1 MHDRE
6 IINYYR
12 ARAPEYEQIYYRDVP
27 ERQRELDEAAQ
38 RLKQLAAGRN
48 VVDLACGTGYWT
60 QILSTTAASVVA
72 VDISAEM
79 LNEALKK
86 TYSTPVEFL
95 RANLNELP
103 FRENCFDLIVL
114 GFWFSHQPKQEY
126 DRFFKNIMRPLKRGG
141 SIWLIDNNFPAEG
154 PQMESVRV
162 DEHGNNYKRRYL
174 GSGEEFVILK
184 NYFSQEELRSIFAPH
199 FSISRL
205 TYGTYYWSV
214 VLSPR

>member
-6 IINYYR
+6 TIDYYR

-27 ERQRELDEAAQ
+27 ERRREIDEAAE
-38 RLKQLAAGRN
+38 RLKQLAAGKS
-48 VVDLACGTGYWT
+48 VLDLACGTGYWT

-79 LNEALKK
+79 LQEALKK
-86 TYSTPVEFL
+86 TYSGSVEFL
-95 RANLNELP
+95 RANLDALP
-103 FRENCFDLIVL
+103 FREDCFDLIAI

-126 DRFFKNIMRPLKRGG
+126 DQFFKNIMHPLKRGG

-154 PQMESVRV
+154 PQVESVRV

-174 GSGEEFVILK
+174 ENGEGFIILK

-199 FSISRL
+199 FSISHL
-205 TYGTYYWSV
+205 AYGTYYWSL

>member
-6 IINYYR
+6 TIKYYR

-27 ERQRELDEAAQ
+27 ERRRELDDAAK
-38 RLKQLAAGRN
+38 RLIKLAKKKK

-72 VDISAEM
+72 VDISKEM
-79 LNEALKK
+79 LNEAIKK
-86 TYSTPVEFL
+86 TYSVSVEFL

-103 FRENCFDLIVL
+103 FRENCFDLIAI

-126 DRFFKNIMRPLKRGG
+126 DQFFKNITHPLKRGG

-154 PQMESVRV
+154 PRMESVRV

-174 GSGEEFVILK
+174 GNGEEFIILK
-184 NYFSQEELRSIFAPH
+184 NYFSEEQLRSVFTAH
-199 FSISRL
+199 FRTKTLS
-205 TYGTYYWSV
+205 YGTYYWSA
-214 VLSPR
+214 VLSK